1 MNDNLLVLPILIPF
15 LTGIVGLLAW
25 KNIGLQRIISVIGSA
40 ALLLVSLILF
50 SWVRVSGI
58 QSTRMGSWPAPFG
71 IILVCDLL
79 SAILVILAGIVG
91 LAVMV
96 YSMAAIDRKREA
108 FGYYPLLN
116 ILLMGVCGA
125 FLTGDL
131 FNLYVWFEVMLMAS
145 FVLLELGG
153 GKKQIEGAVKYV
165 TLNLMSS
172 ALFLTG
178 IALLYG
184 ITGSLNMAEISLFLK
199 SGPSSGLIQA
209 VSMLF
214 FLAFGIKAAVFPLFF
229 WLPESYHTPPA
240 PVSAIF
246 AGLLTKVGVYA
257 MIRAFTLIF
266 VKELEQT
273 QTMVLS
279 CAGLTMVAGA
289 LGAVSKM
296 EFRRILSFNLVS
308 HVGYMVM
315 GLGLYTLLSITGA
328 IFYFMH
334 HMITITNLFLIS
346 GLVRLMK
353 GSYELKPLGGIY
365 RDFPLFS
372 FLFLISAL
380 ALAGVP
386 PLSGFWAKLILIK
399 AGILEAR
406 YAMVG
411 AALLVSLLTLY
422 SMVIIWNEAFWKD
435 PPGTGHLQHGEPMMI
450 QNREVVIMM
459 LPIILLSGLNIFIG
473 IFPEGFFNCFQAAAE
488 QLMNPSEYVRVVLG
502 RGGL

>member
-1 MNDNLLVLPILIPF
+1 
-15 LTGIVGLLAW
+15 
-25 KNIGLQRIISVIGSA
+25 
-40 ALLLVSLILF
+40 
-50 SWVRVSGI
+50 
-58 QSTRMGSWPAPFG
+58 
-71 IILVCDLL
+71 
-79 SAILVILAGIVG
+79 
-91 LAVMV
+91 
-96 YSMAAIDRKREA
+96 
-108 FGYYPLLN
+108 
-116 ILLMGVCGA
+116 
-125 FLTGDL
+125 
-131 FNLYVWFEVMLMAS
+131 
-145 FVLLELGG
+145 
-153 GKKQIEGAVKYV
+153 
-165 TLNLMSS
+165 MSS

-199 SGPSSGLIQA
+199 SGPSSGLTQA
-209 VSMLF
+209 VAMLF

-273 QTMVLS
+273 QMVVLS
-279 CAGLTMVAGA
+279 CAGLTMIAGA
-289 LGAVSKM
+289 LGALSKM
-296 EFRRILSFNLVS
+296 EFRKILSFNLVS

-328 IFYFMH
+328 IFYLMH

-353 GSYELKPLGGIY
+353 GSYELKKLGGIY

-372 FLFLISAL
+372 FLFLVSAL

-399 AGILEAR
+399 AGILETR
-406 YAMVG
+406 FAMVG

-435 PPGTGHLQHGEPMMI
+435 PPGTGHIQHGEPIMI

-488 QLMNPSEYVRVVLG
+488 QLMNPSEYVRVVMG